1 MCSHMLE
8 SYISWLLYS
17 VCANIPFLCLSITWH
32 ISSSMGGRHG
42 GGCWGWGRGGEQQ
55 GGGHQQELSL
65 WSGHPVDPEHTH
77 DLLIAHKSVSDSSW
91 IFSVAFT
98 ARPIPVHRAP
108 FALQN
113 KDFPFWPMKEYS
125 SRNRTL
131 TSLKIKQLL
140 FKSFSSHTDK
150 IILSFQKMFSLQG
163 EASWQQPLP
172 GAELPGA
179 RRPRRDRRRRRPD
192 RWKKKNVHISEDISS
207 LIRV

>member
-1 MCSHMLE
+1 
-8 SYISWLLYS
+8 
-17 VCANIPFLCLSITWH
+17 
-32 ISSSMGGRHG
+32 MGGRHG

-55 GGGHQQELSL
+55 GGRHQQELSL

-98 ARPIPVHRAP
+98 ARPIPVHWAT

-150 IILSFQKMFSLQG
+150 IILSFLSREKRAGNNLYQELSFQEPDALGEIDEGADLTGGKRKMF
-163 EASWQQPLP
+163 
-172 GAELPGA
+172 
-179 RRPRRDRRRRRPD
+179 
-192 RWKKKNVHISEDISS
+192 HISEDISS